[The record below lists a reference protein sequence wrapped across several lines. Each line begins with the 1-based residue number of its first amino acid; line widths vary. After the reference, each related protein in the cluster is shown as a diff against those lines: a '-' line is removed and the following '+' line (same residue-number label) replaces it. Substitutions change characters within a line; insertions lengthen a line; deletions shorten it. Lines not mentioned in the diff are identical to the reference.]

1 MPKKGQQQ
9 TASGPPP
16 LVSRDL
22 FHRVN
27 FAVQASAFLQSIG
40 ESSTS
45 GSQRRPTRDEASVA
59 SIRDV
64 KGKGRAIE
72 VEADAA
78 PIDFAALGREE
89 MRATKAMA
97 VHTQLKL
104 QVTP

>member
-1 MPKKGQQQ
+1 MPKKSQQQ

-40 ESSTS
+40 ESSRS
-45 GSQRRPTRDEASVA
+45 GSHLQPGRPDATGTSVRDA
-59 SIRDV
+59 
-64 KGKGRAIE
+64 KGKGRASA
-72 VEADAA
+72 VGQDEAL
-78 PIDFAALGREE
+78 IDFAALGREE

-104 QVTP
+104 